1 VSKPICY
8 DGYCVLGGWSEGFLS
23 EGYRCVGFDIEAH
36 DYGTGGYPGELIL
49 RDMRQV
55 HGSELKDAACLVFSP
70 PCQEYSYMAMPWS
83 RSKQIA
89 RALQGKDEFPEGY
102 SGSRSVEQLNELF
115 NTCFRIQREACE
127 AAGHYIPMVIEN
139 VRGAQ
144 KWVGRAKA
152 HYGSFFL
159 WGDVGMVGNRVVAIV
174 NGKILGRGVAPIRAQ
189 KFNPDGTQHGA
200 GSWFAI
206 ANSQNRGANA
216 EKVPSFRFDG
226 SGGSFQSAAVE
237 TVGRSLSKG
246 ALKWGPHNM
255 GPGEEM
261 MAEIAANQR
270 ESDAVKG
277 DGSGWT
283 EKGSLKSHNRLVAN
297 TGVKQHGSGAA
308 WWDDALNERRKE
320 ATAVKNGGDWF
331 GSGDNAYEQRKHGS
345 KSSSRKAASALIAKI
360 PFALSQYIAQSFKPE
375 EA

>member
-8 DGYCVLGGWSEGFLS
+8 DGCCGLGGWSEGFLA

-102 SGSRSVEQLNELF
+102 SGSRTVEQLNELF
-115 NTCFRIQREACE
+115 TTCFRIQREAIE

-144 KWVGRAKA
+144 KWVGRANA
-152 HYGSFFL
+152 HFGSFFL
-159 WGDVGMVGNRVVAIV
+159 WGDVGMVGNRVVCVVEGKLLGGISGYGHQEQHLGTIADFV
-174 NGKILGRGVAPIRAQ
+174 DERNGL
-189 KFNPDGTQHGA
+189 
-200 GSWFAI
+200 
-206 ANSQNRGANA
+206 
-216 EKVPSFRFDG
+216 KVPGFRFDG
-226 SGGSFQSAAVE
+226 SGGSFQSA
-237 TVGRSLSKG
+237 TVKVASEHGRRTDPGKG
-246 ALKWGPHNM
+246 AHFTTRDCG
-255 GPGEEM
+255 
-261 MAEIAANQR
+261 I
-270 ESDAVKG
+270 
-277 DGSGWT
+277 
-283 EKGSLKSHNRLVAN
+283 
-297 TGVKQHGSGAA
+297 
-308 WWDDALNERRKE
+308 E
-320 ATAVKNGGDWF
+320 ATAIKNGGDWF
-331 GSGDNAYEQRKHGS
+331 GSGENCSEQRKHGS
-345 KSSSRKAASALIAKI
+345 KSNSRKAASALIAKI